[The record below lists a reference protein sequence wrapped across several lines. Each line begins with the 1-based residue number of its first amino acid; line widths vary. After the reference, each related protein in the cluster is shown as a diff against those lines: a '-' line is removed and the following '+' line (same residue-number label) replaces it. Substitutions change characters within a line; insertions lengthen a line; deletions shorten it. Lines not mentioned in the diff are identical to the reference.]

1 MEILEQN
8 KHHYILKGD
17 LYNYY
22 IVDAKIGKEEIN
34 LIKFIR
40 KIISEG
46 VPKELDIFYVKNK
59 KYGKILDAII
69 EIFGEQNIPPKEIDK
84 NKFDE
89 IIKKLKKDKDEN
101 FKKALYF
108 SLFELGKISYLIED
122 DELEE
127 IMINGINKNI
137 FVFHSKY
144 GMCETNLK
152 IEDNDE
158 MNSLIKKIIVKS
170 NIYEIKEIIDGKL
183 CDGSRINIT
192 MPPLVEEPC
201 ITIRKFRRKQYNI
214 LELII
219 ENTINIEVAAFLWL
233 CVDGFGIYPQ
243 NMIISGGTF
252 SGKTT
257 LLNALSVFIPKHE
270 RIISIE
276 DTYELN
282 LIDKKNWVRL
292 KTNEKYSIKDLIKDS
307 LRMRP
312 DRILVGEVRGE
323 EAKEMFVAMDVGARG
338 VMCTLHANNPSETII
353 RLKNDPMNVPDAMF
367 TLLNLIV
374 TIQKINV
381 PGKGAKR
388 RVISI
393 AEVKRTEDNV
403 LLNELYKYNPERDE
417 LTRTEIPSQIVEDI
431 SKMKGVD
438 KVDVFEELKN
448 RMKFLEKL
456 IEKNATIEDLIKAV
470 NKYYVV
476 MKTFEN

>member
-1 MEILEQN
+1 
-8 KHHYILKGD
+8 

-22 IVDAKIGKEEIN
+22 IVDAKIGKEEVD

-40 KIISEG
+40 KIISG
-46 VPKELDIFYVKNK
+46 GIPKELDIFYVKNK
-59 KYGKILDAII
+59 KYGKILDAIV
-69 EIFGEQNIPPKEIDK
+69 EIFGENNIPPKDIDK
-84 NKFDE
+84 NKFDV
-89 IIKKLKKDKDEN
+89 IIKRLKKESDEN

-122 DELEE
+122 EELEE

-137 FVFHSKY
+137 FVFHSRY
-144 GMCETNLK
+144 GMCETNLMV
-152 IEDNDE
+152 EDEDE

-170 NIYEIKEIIDGKL
+170 NIYEMKEIIDGKL
-183 CDGSRINIT
+183 YDGSRINIT

-201 ITIRKFRRKQYNI
+201 ITIRKFRKRQYNI

-219 ENTINIEVAAFLWL
+219 ENTINLDVASFLWL

-257 LLNALSVFIPKHE
+257 LLNALSIFIPKHE

-282 LIDKKNWVRL
+282 LIDKKNWIKLR
-292 KTNEKYSIKDLIKDS
+292 TNEKYSIKNLIKDS

-323 EAKEMFVAMDVGARG
+323 EAKEMFVSMDVGARG
-338 VMCTLHANNPSETII
+338 VMCTLHANNPHETII
-353 RLKNDPMNVPDAMF
+353 RLRNDPMNVPDAMF

-381 PGKGAKR
+381 PGKGVKR
-388 RVISI
+388 RVISV
-393 AEVKRTEDNV
+393 AEVKRTEDNI
-403 LLNELYKYNPERDE
+403 LLNELYKYDHNKDE
-417 LTRTEIPSQIVEDI
+417 LIRTEIPSQIIEDI
-431 SKMKGVD
+431 AKIKGFNKMD
-438 KVDVFEELKN
+438 IFDELEN
-448 RMKFLEKL
+448 RKKFLEKL
-456 IEKNATIEDLIKAV
+456 IEKNAKIEDLIEAV
-470 NKYYVV
+470 NKYYIV